1 MLIAFSLNLMFVI
14 FIFFR
19 TIPSSNVLSG
29 SGGKRTKISRVNL
42 DESDAETMVNVVPG
56 SKREREMTGY
66 N

>member
-1 MLIAFSLNLMFVI
+1 MLIAFSLNLIFVI
-14 FIFFR
+14 FVFLR

-56 SKREREMTGY
+56 SKRKGK
-66 N
+66 